1 MFLIP
6 QQAAA
11 DTDARWKAAMAA
23 GRIEDPQAFAAFM
36 LEKTSRTFALNI
48 QVLPARLRRQVLLA
62 YLFCRM
68 ADTLEDDAELDERA
82 KVRLLESFRGLF
94 PPGPTLE
101 GRTAGFRAQLPP
113 EWERSVR
120 WDHLLVWHCHWILPQ
135 LQAFPARSIEAIS
148 RCVDEMCVGMIDFTR
163 RQGAA
168 GDGRALIG
176 TMEDLDRYCYYVAG
190 TVGNLLCELF
200 ASHSLLIGEKRAAA
214 LRSLSVSFGLGLQ
227 LTNILK
233 DVQED
238 RRRNVSFL
246 PSDLLAAEGLDAA
259 AFSGKSGS
267 GSAAAAAAS
276 ERVMARLLAK
286 AQGHLRDAL
295 EYTCLLPRLEP
306 RLRLF
311 CLWPLF
317 MAAENLVVMA
327 EHPAGA
333 PAEGKL
339 KISRGQ
345 VKDIVARTSLAC
357 WSNSW
362 LRRMFRGTM
371 RRLDARLKPGLSP
384 DAAAAFASARGGA
397 AQTFREDH
405 K

>member
-1 MFLIP
+1 
-6 QQAAA
+6 
-11 DTDARWKAAMAA
+11 
-23 GRIEDPQAFAAFM
+23 
-36 LEKTSRTFALNI
+36 
-48 QVLPARLRRQVLLA
+48 
-62 YLFCRM
+62 
-68 ADTLEDDAELDERA
+68 
-82 KVRLLESFRGLF
+82 
-94 PPGPTLE
+94 
-101 GRTAGFRAQLPP
+101 
-113 EWERSVR
+113 
-120 WDHLLVWHCHWILPQ
+120 
-135 LQAFPARSIEAIS
+135 
-148 RCVDEMCVGMIDFTR
+148 MCVGMIDFTR
-163 RQGAA
+163 RQASA
-168 GDGRALIG
+168 RQGRALIA

-200 ASHSLLIGEKRAAA
+200 ALHSPLIGAKRAEA
-214 LRSLSVSFGLGLQ
+214 LRAFSVSFGLGLQ

-238 RRRNVSFL
+238 RQRNVSFL
-246 PSDLLAAEGLDAA
+246 PSDLLTAEGLDAA
-259 AFSGKSGS
+259 AFG
-267 GSAAAAAAS
+267 AAGFGAAGAAS
-276 ERVMARLLAK
+276 ARVMARLLAK

-327 EHPAGA
+327 EHPDGA

-345 VKDIVARTSLAC
+345 VKDIVTRTSLAC
-357 WSNSW
+357 WSNLW

-371 RRLDARLKPGLSP
+371 LRLDARLQSALASRP
-384 DAAAAFASARGGA
+384 DIFASAGSGA
-397 AQTFREDH
+397 PPTFRKDP